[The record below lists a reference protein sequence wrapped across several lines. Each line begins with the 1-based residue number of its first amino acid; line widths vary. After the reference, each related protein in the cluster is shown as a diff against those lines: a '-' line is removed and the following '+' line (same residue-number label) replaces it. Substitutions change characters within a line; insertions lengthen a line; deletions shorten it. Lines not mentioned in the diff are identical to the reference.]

1 VTARGLFITFEGGD
15 GCGKTT
21 QAEAT
26 RQFIERLGHD
36 VLRTR
41 EPGGTDLGLEI
52 RQLLLHS
59 PIAINPRAEAL
70 LFAADRAQNI
80 HTQVRPALAAGTNVV
95 QDRYWDSSVAYQG
108 AGRALDPREVL
119 NLSLWATDTFY
130 PDLTVLLDLD
140 PALAAA
146 RVAAGGK
153 LDKLEGERDE
163 FRTRLRDGFLAI
175 AEREPDRF
183 LILDAELPAD
193 ELTAAIG
200 ERIVELL
207 KART

>member
-1 VTARGLFITFEGGD
+1 MTVGLFITFEGGD

-26 RQFIERLGHD
+26 RKLIETRGHD

-52 RQLLLHS
+52 RELLLHS
-59 PIAINPRAEAL
+59 PIKVAPKAEAL
-70 LFAADRAQNI
+70 LFAADRAHHI
-80 HTQVRPALAAGTNVV
+80 ATKVRPALERGTYVV

-108 AGRALDPREVL
+108 AGRALDGDEIL
-119 NLSLWATDTFY
+119 NLSLWATNSFY

-140 PALAAA
+140 PAIAAA
-146 RVAAGGK
+146 RVWSQGTP
-153 LDKLEGERDE
+153 DKLEGEAFE

-175 AEREPDRF
+175 AGREPDRF
-183 LILDAELPAD
+183 LVLDAGLPAD
-193 ELTAAIG
+193 ELTALIALRIDALIG
-200 ERIVELL
+200 A
-207 KART
+207 KA